1 MVDERI
7 LTYEA
12 RVLERWAIMSP
23 QLILLGDFAREQD
36 FKKLFACINMY
47 QRQNNRIEY
56 CYNCPVCLTGT
67 TVIFN
72 SSATCVQAQKEEKQ
86 KKKCGLPGN
95 VKAFKTIP
103 CSVVHTYS
111 GPNKGVYLL
120 IIWTPI
126 NCQGNLTTSWR

>member
-1 MVDERI
+1 MTMVDERI

-12 RVLERWAIMSP
+12 RVLERRAIMSP

-86 KKKCGLPGN
+86 KKKCGLTEN

-111 GPNKGVYLL
+111 GQ
-120 IIWTPI
+120 IRECIF
-126 NCQGNLTTSWR
+126 

>member
-1 MVDERI
+1 MRHECSRDGP
-7 LTYEA
+7 
-12 RVLERWAIMSP
+12 IMSP
-23 QLILLGDFAREQD
+23 QLILLRDFAREQD

-86 KKKCGLPGN
+86 KKKCGLTEN
-95 VKAFKTIP
+95 AKAFKTIP

-111 GPNKGVYLL
+111 GQ
-120 IIWTPI
+120 IRECIF
-126 NCQGNLTTSWR
+126 

>member
-1 MVDERI
+1 
-7 LTYEA
+7 
-12 RVLERWAIMSP
+12 MSP

-47 QRQNNRIEY
+47 QRQNN
-56 CYNCPVCLTGT
+56 CPVCLTGN

-86 KKKCGLPGN
+86 KKKCGLTEN

-111 GPNKGVYLL
+111 GQ
-120 IIWTPI
+120 IRECIF
-126 NCQGNLTTSWR
+126 